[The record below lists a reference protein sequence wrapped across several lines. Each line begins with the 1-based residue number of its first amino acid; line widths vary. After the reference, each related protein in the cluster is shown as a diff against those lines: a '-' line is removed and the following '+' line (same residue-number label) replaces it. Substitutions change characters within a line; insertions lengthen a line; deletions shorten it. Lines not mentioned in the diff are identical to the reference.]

1 MAKKALR
8 KHNQGEDEVHLIH
21 YCAMK
26 FAVILTVN
34 LNKNKKL
41 STGVPICSYCME
53 RNKNVK

>member
-34 LNKNKKL
+34 LNKNKKTVHW
-41 STGVPICSYCME
+41 STYLFILYG
-53 RNKNVK
+53 KK